1 MPAKCR
7 NPSLKEDE
15 DVHQKLRSFG
25 HKNSMNPFRRLPH
38 VLRRTAEIQICV
50 VQNRSKGDTMKH
62 TTSRRQFLQAGLALP
77 AVPFLTSKT
86 DAPSAAPAVLAY
98 RTLGKTGLKVTTV
111 GCAAGAIPNPDI
123 LARALELGINYYD
136 TARIYGQG
144 KSEQI
149 LGQAIRGKRD
159 KIVLASKTYSNTKA
173 KILEDLETSLKT
185 LGTDYLDVYH
195 QHSRH
200 TPEEITDEM
209 IDTMELVKKQ
219 GKARFIGVSTHDP
232 NAMVE
237 FILKVGKFDVVQ
249 TTYSYAIG
257 GPFREAAIARLY
269 NAGIGVVAMKVVI
282 ATATPKGDK
291 GNHLSNEGGLAA
303 IKWVLRN
310 PAISTTVPWSETM
323 EELEINFRAMTEE
336 FTAED
341 EKILYARNEQI
352 RELFCRMCFQCKG
365 KCPKGV
371 PVADELR
378 FLAYNDFKGNL
389 KEARESFRS
398 LPADIRSIRCS
409 DCKECVVR
417 CPNGVKVHERL
428 IRAQELLP

>member
-1 MPAKCR
+1 VKWEGGTVKH
-7 NPSLKEDE
+7 NPS
-15 DVHQKLRSFG
+15 
-25 HKNSMNPFRRLPH
+25 RR
-38 VLRRTAEIQICV
+38 R
-50 VQNRSKGDTMKH
+50 
-62 TTSRRQFLQAGLALP
+62 FLQAGLALP
-77 AVPFLTSKT
+77 AAGLVASN
-86 DAPSAAPAVLAY
+86 APEMLSPSPAGLAF
-98 RTLGKTGLKVTTV
+98 RTLGKTGLRVTSV
-111 GCAAGAIPNPDI
+111 GCAAGAVPDPDI

-149 LGQAIRGKRD
+149 LGKALKGKRD

-173 KILEDLETSLKT
+173 KILEDIETTLAT
-185 LGTDYLDVYH
+185 LGTDHLDIYH

-200 TPEEITDEM
+200 DPKEITDEM
-209 IDTMELVKKQ
+209 IETMELVKKQ
-219 GKARFIGVSTHDP
+219 GKTRFIGVSTHDP
-232 NAMVE
+232 NAMAD
-237 FILKVGKFDVVQ
+237 FILKTGKFDVVQ

-257 GPFREAAIARLY
+257 APYRDAAIAKLH

-310 PAISTTVPWSETM
+310 PGISTTVPWAETT
-323 EELEINFRAMTEE
+323 EELEINFRAMTED
-336 FTAED
+336 FTPAD
-341 EKILYARNEQI
+341 EKLLFARNEQI
-352 RELFCRMCFQCKG
+352 RELYCRMCFQCKG

-378 FLAYNDFKGNL
+378 FLAYNDFKGNFH
-389 KEARESFRS
+389 EARESFWD
-398 LPADIRSIRCS
+398 LPRYIRSIRCS
-409 DCKECVVR
+409 DCTECAVK

-428 IRAQELLP
+428 IRAQELLA

>member
-1 MPAKCR
+1 
-7 NPSLKEDE
+7 
-15 DVHQKLRSFG
+15 
-25 HKNSMNPFRRLPH
+25 
-38 VLRRTAEIQICV
+38 
-50 VQNRSKGDTMKH
+50 MKH
-62 TTSRRQFLQAGLALP
+62 STSRRQFLQAGLALP
-77 AVPFLTSKT
+77 AAGLVSSNTMEV
-86 DAPSAAPAVLAY
+86 PSATPNGLTF
-98 RTLGKTGLKVTTV
+98 RTLGNTGLKVTSV
-111 GCAAGAIPNPDI
+111 GCAAGAVPDPDI

-149 LGQAIRGKRD
+149 LGKAIQGKRD

-173 KILEDLETSLKT
+173 KILEDIETSLKT
-185 LGTDYLDVYH
+185 LGTDHLDIYH

-200 TPEEITDEM
+200 TPQEITDEM
-209 IDTMELVKKQ
+209 IETMELVKKQ
-219 GKARFIGVSTHDP
+219 GKTRFIGVSTHDP
-232 NAMVE
+232 NAMVD
-237 FILKVGKFDVVQ
+237 FILKAGKFDVVQ

-257 GPFREAAIARLY
+257 APFRDAAIARLHK
-269 NAGIGVVAMKVVI
+269 AGIGVVAMKVVI

-310 PAISTTVPWSETM
+310 PSISTTVPWSETK

-336 FTAED
+336 FTPAD
-341 EKILYARNEQI
+341 EKILFVRNEQI
-352 RELFCRMCFQCKG
+352 RELYCRMCFQCKG

-378 FLAYNDFKGNL
+378 FLAYNDFKGNFH
-389 KEARESFRS
+389 EARESFWE
-398 LPADIRSIRCS
+398 LPRNIRSIRCAE
-409 DCKECVVR
+409 CAECVVQ

-428 IRAQELLP
+428 IRAQELLA

>member
-1 MPAKCR
+1 
-7 NPSLKEDE
+7 
-15 DVHQKLRSFG
+15 
-25 HKNSMNPFRRLPH
+25 MNWEGGT
-38 VLRRTAEIQICV
+38 V
-50 VQNRSKGDTMKH
+50 KH
-62 TTSRRQFLQAGLALP
+62 STSRRQFLQAGLVLP
-77 AVPFLTSKT
+77 AAGLVSSNKMEMLSP
-86 DAPSAAPAVLAY
+86 APTGLAF
-98 RTLGKTGLKVTTV
+98 RTLGKTGLKVTSV
-111 GCAAGAIPNPDI
+111 GCAAGAVPDPDI

-149 LGQAIRGKRD
+149 LGKAIQGKRD

-173 KILEDLETSLKT
+173 KILEDIETTLTT
-185 LGTDYLDVYH
+185 LGTDHLDIYH

-200 TPEEITDEM
+200 TPQEITDEM
-209 IDTMELVKKQ
+209 IETMELVKKQ
-219 GKARFIGVSTHDP
+219 GKTRFIGVSTHDP
-232 NAMVE
+232 NAMVD

-257 GPFREAAIARLY
+257 APFRDAAIAKLHK
-269 NAGIGVVAMKVVI
+269 AGIGVVAMKVVI

-303 IKWVLRN
+303 IKWVLKN
-310 PAISTTVPWSETM
+310 PGISTTVPWAETK

-336 FTAED
+336 FTPAD
-341 EKILYARNEQI
+341 EKILFVRNEQI
-352 RELFCRMCFQCKG
+352 RELYCRMCFQCKG

-378 FLAYNDFKGNL
+378 FLAYNDFKGNFH
-389 KEARESFRS
+389 EARESFWE
-398 LPADIRSIRCS
+398 LPRNIRSIRCAE
-409 DCKECVVR
+409 CAECVVH

-428 IRAQELLP
+428 IRAQELLA

>member
-1 MPAKCR
+1 
-7 NPSLKEDE
+7 
-15 DVHQKLRSFG
+15 
-25 HKNSMNPFRRLPH
+25 
-38 VLRRTAEIQICV
+38 
-50 VQNRSKGDTMKH
+50 MKH
-62 TTSRRQFLQAGLALP
+62 STSRRQFLQAGLALP
-77 AVPFLTSKT
+77 AAGLVSSNTMEV
-86 DAPSAAPAVLAY
+86 PSATPNGLTF
-98 RTLGKTGLKVTTV
+98 RTLGNTGLKVTSV
-111 GCAAGAIPNPDI
+111 GCAAGAVPDPDI

-149 LGQAIRGKRD
+149 LGKAIQGRRD

-173 KILEDLETSLKT
+173 KILEDIETSLKT
-185 LGTDYLDVYH
+185 LGTDHLDIYH

-200 TPEEITDEM
+200 TPQEITDEM
-209 IDTMELVKKQ
+209 IETMELVKKQ
-219 GKARFIGVSTHDP
+219 GKTRFIGVSTHDP
-232 NAMVE
+232 NAMVD
-237 FILKVGKFDVVQ
+237 FILKAGKFDVVQ

-257 GPFREAAIARLY
+257 APFRDAAIARLHK
-269 NAGIGVVAMKVVI
+269 AGIGVVAMKVVI

-310 PAISTTVPWSETM
+310 PGISTTVPWSETK

-336 FTAED
+336 FTPAD
-341 EKILYARNEQI
+341 EKILFVRNEQI
-352 RELFCRMCFQCKG
+352 RELYCRMCFQCKG

-378 FLAYNDFKGNL
+378 FLAYNDFKGNFH
-389 KEARESFRS
+389 EARESFWE
-398 LPADIRSIRCS
+398 LPRNIRSIRCAE
-409 DCKECVVR
+409 CAECVVQ

-428 IRAQELLP
+428 IRAQELLA